1 MSEATASPKI
11 DEIVNAYLTIRTQRE
26 NIAREFELQDAELKA
41 EQAQLEQVLLEQ
53 CNAMNAETIRTGAG
67 TIVKT
72 LRENFICS
80 DWDGLKSFIM
90 ENGLIELMQQRL
102 HNTNLREYLSS
113 HEGEGMPPGVSSI
126 REYSIVVKKPSKN

>member
-1 MSEATASPKI
+1 MSEQIKL
-11 DEIVNAYLTIRTQRE
+11 DEIVQAYLTIRGQRE

-53 CNAMNAETIRTGAG
+53 CNEMNAETIRTGAG
-67 TIVKT
+67 TVVKT
-72 LRENFICS
+72 LRESYICS

-102 HNTNLREYLSS
+102 HNTNLKEYLAS
-113 HEGEGMPPGVSSI
+113 HDGEGMPPGVSSF
-126 REYSIVVKKPSKN
+126 REYSIVVKKPSKT

>member
-1 MSEATASPKI
+1 MSDNIKL
-11 DEIVNAYLTIRTQRE
+11 DEIVQAYLTIRGQRE

-53 CNAMNAETIRTGAG
+53 CNEMNAETIRTGAG
-67 TIVKT
+67 TVVKT
-72 LRENFICS
+72 LRESYICS

-102 HNTNLREYLSS
+102 HNTNLKEYLTT
-113 HEGEGMPPGVSSI
+113 HEGEGMPPGVSSF
-126 REYSIVVKKPSKN
+126 REYSIVVKKPSKT

>member
-1 MSEATASPKI
+1 MSDNIKL
-11 DEIVNAYLTIRTQRE
+11 DEIVQAYLTIRGQRE

-53 CNAMNAETIRTGAG
+53 CNEMNAETIRTGAG

-72 LRENFICS
+72 LKENYICS

-102 HNTNLREYLSS
+102 HNTNLKEYLAN
-113 HEGEGMPPGVSSI
+113 HDGEGMPPGVSSF
-126 REYSIVVKKPSKN
+126 REYSIVVKKPSKS

>member
-1 MSEATASPKI
+1 MAEDIKL
-11 DEIVNAYLTIRTQRE
+11 DEIVQAYLTIRGQRE

-53 CNAMNAETIRTGAG
+53 CNAMNAETVRTGAG

-72 LRENFICS
+72 LKENYICS

-102 HNTNLREYLSS
+102 HNTNLKEYLAN
-113 HEGEGMPPGVSSI
+113 HEGEGMPPGVSSF
-126 REYSIVVKKPSKN
+126 REYSIVVKKPSKT

>member
-1 MSEATASPKI
+1 MTDQIKL
-11 DEIVNAYLTIRTQRE
+11 DEIVQTYLTIRSQRE

-53 CNAMNAETIRTGAG
+53 CNAMNAETIRTGVG
-67 TIVKT
+67 TVVKT
-72 LRENFICS
+72 LKESYICS

-102 HNTNLREYLSS
+102 HNTNLKEYLAS
-113 HEGEGMPPGVSSI
+113 HDGEGMPPGVSSF
-126 REYSIVVKKPSKN
+126 REYSIVVKKPSKS

>member
-1 MSEATASPKI
+1 MSEDIKL
-11 DEIVNAYLTIRTQRE
+11 DEIVQAYLTIRGQRE

-53 CNAMNAETIRTGAG
+53 CNEMNAETIRTGAG

-72 LRENFICS
+72 LRESYICS

-102 HNTNLREYLSS
+102 HNTNLKEYLTS
-113 HEGEGMPPGVSSI
+113 HEGEGMPPGVSSF
-126 REYSIVVKKPSKN
+126 REYSIVVKKPSKT

>member
-1 MSEATASPKI
+1 MSDNIKL
-11 DEIVNAYLTIRTQRE
+11 DEIVQAYLTIRGQRE

-53 CNAMNAETIRTGAG
+53 CNEMNAETIRTGAG

-72 LRENFICS
+72 LKESYICS

-90 ENGLIELMQQRL
+90 DNGLIELMQQRL
-102 HNTNLREYLSS
+102 HNTNFKEYLAN
-113 HEGEGMPPGVSSI
+113 HEGEGMPPGVSSF
-126 REYSIVVKKPSKN
+126 REYSIVVKKPSKT

>member
-1 MSEATASPKI
+1 MSEQIKL
-11 DEIVNAYLTIRTQRE
+11 DEIVQAYLTIRGQRE

-53 CNAMNAETIRTGAG
+53 CNEMNAETIRTGVG
-67 TIVKT
+67 TVVKT
-72 LRENFICS
+72 LKESYICS

-90 ENGLIELMQQRL
+90 DNGLIELMQQRL
-102 HNTNLREYLSS
+102 HNTNLKEYLAN
-113 HEGEGMPPGVSSI
+113 HEGEGMPPGVSSF

>member
-1 MSEATASPKI
+1 MSDQIKL
-11 DEIVNAYLTIRTQRE
+11 DEIVQAYLTIRSQRE

-53 CNAMNAETIRTGAG
+53 CNEMNAETIRTGAG

-72 LRENFICS
+72 LKESYICS

-102 HNTNLREYLSS
+102 HNTNLKEYLAS
-113 HEGEGMPPGVSSI
+113 HDGEGMPPGVSSF
-126 REYSIVVKKPSKN
+126 REYSIVVKKPSKT